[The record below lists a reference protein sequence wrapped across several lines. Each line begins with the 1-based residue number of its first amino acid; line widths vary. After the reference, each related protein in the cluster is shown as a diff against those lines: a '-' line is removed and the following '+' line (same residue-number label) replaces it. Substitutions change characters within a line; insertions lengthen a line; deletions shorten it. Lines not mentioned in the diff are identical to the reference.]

1 MTNLKLTDK
10 EVSAVVAAIEFMAR
24 YIQSTVDEPPN
35 KLTGHKIKLIKQFT
49 NVMNK
54 LDKVI

>member
-10 EVSAVVAAIEFMAR
+10 EVAAVVASIDFMAK
-24 YIQSTVDEPPN
+24 YIRSTADQIDE
-35 KLTGHKIKLIKQFT
+35 LTTHKKELIKQFT

-54 LDKVI
+54 LDAAV

>member
-10 EVSAVVAAIEFMAR
+10 EVSAVVASIDFMAK
-24 YIQSTVDEPPN
+24 YIRSTADKTDE
-35 KLTGHKIKLIKQFT
+35 LTAQKKELIKQFT

-54 LDKVI
+54 LDAAV